1 MEPNENERMLALAK
15 DNKRKGV
22 IGYDTANVLQ
32 DLADSQISK
41 LKDTNRELNQSNM
54 NASNEIKRCHD

>member
-1 MEPNENERMLALAK
+1 MKQQTVALRNAAMEPNENERMLALAK

-41 LKDTNRELNQSNM
+41 LKDTNRELN
-54 NASNEIKRCHD
+54 